1 VNSIFIKPAAPC
13 PLDVSPSFCSR
24 SSNFYSAPDRGAEYC
39 VERVCLCVCVCVCA
53 LSVRGHVFGTA
64 RPIFTEFL
72 RMLPAAVARSSC
84 GGVMIRYVL
93 PVL

>member
-1 VNSIFIKPAAPC
+1 MNSIFTAAPC

-24 SSNFYSAPDRGAEYC
+24 SSNFYSAPDRRAEYC
-39 VERVCLCVCVCVCA
+39 VERVCLSVCVCA